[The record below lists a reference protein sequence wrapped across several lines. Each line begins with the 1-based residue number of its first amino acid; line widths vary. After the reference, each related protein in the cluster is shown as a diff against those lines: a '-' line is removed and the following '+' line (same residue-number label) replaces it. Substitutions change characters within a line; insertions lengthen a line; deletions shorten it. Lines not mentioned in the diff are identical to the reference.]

1 MLDEWHGD
9 DQGGGRVDAY
19 SAPSGSRGGVGRA
32 RRLPRVPFLGTTPQR
47 RDPVH
52 RHRRVVV
59 ILEKPRGAVHR
70 RGGGPARAMVRG
82 TRRRGILAAAS
93 RHERERQ
100 PDIIVQPRVAAP
112 RRSRL
117 RTEEPMPKRAGETV
131 RRLPAVSPEPP
142 VTAERRG
149 GRERRGR
156 ERGRAGGGAGGDRA
170 GRAAIRRDGPGTS
183 RRPTPKARIR
193 PPSVAA
199 KGGSNA
205 TNPGGAARVATPEQ
219 GRIHDA
225 RARAQAAREQRRATP
240 RRDGRGARAGDD
252 LDARVPT
259 PALPSNHPTSSSP
272 PPPSR
277 PRRRRRRR
285 RTPSRRRFRAS
296 WCSTWRRRV

>member
-1 MLDEWHGD
+1 
-9 DQGGGRVDAY
+9 
-19 SAPSGSRGGVGRA
+19 
-32 RRLPRVPFLGTTPQR
+32 
-47 RDPVH
+47 
-52 RHRRVVV
+52 
-59 ILEKPRGAVHR
+59 
-70 RGGGPARAMVRG
+70 MVRG

-149 GRERRGR
+149 GRERRRR

-193 PPSVAA
+193 APSVAA

-205 TNPGGAARVATPEQ
+205 TNPGGPARVATPEQ

-240 RRDGRGARAGDD
+240 RRDGRGAGAGDD
-252 LDARVPT
+252 LDARYRLRRYPQT
-259 PALPSNHPTSSSP
+259 TRRH
-272 PPPSR
+272 R
-277 PRRRRRRR
+277 PRLRPRVPGGGGGGGEHPAVGGSVRRGVRPGDDGFEQGPQPDHRNR
-285 RTPSRRRFRAS
+285 SGEFLFF
-296 WCSTWRRRV
+296 